1 MFEDDKITLG
11 RKAFRALAS
20 DTRVSMLKLLLKR
33 RMTLSEISKRLGMS
47 VSTIKGHLDSLV
59 AAGLIVQMDEGH
71 KWKYYELTKAGREVV
86 QPSDRRIM
94 VLLGISAIAALFG
107 MNGLIGRFS
116 SPAGQFARGTLAAPM
131 AAGGGGEMLA
141 EKSADTAAQ
150 AAPGLM
156 PASASIPWFELSLTV
171 IAFLVLG
178 ISIGWLYRMRK

>member
-1 MFEDDKITLG
+1 MLDDDKITLG

-107 MNGLIGRFS
+107 MNGLIGRLS
-116 SPAGQFARGTLAAPM
+116 SPGQSFAREMIAAPL
-131 AAGGGGEMLA
+131 ATGGGDVLA
-141 EKSADTAAQ
+141 EKAAETAGDV
-150 AAPGLM
+150 PGLIS
-156 PASASIPWFELSLTV
+156 ASASIPYLELALTAAGLV
-171 IAFLVLG
+171 VLG
-178 ISIGWLYRMRK
+178 ISIGYLYSRRK